1 MGKYKYEKF
10 QIKAGQK
17 TYLLSRHDGDN
28 WEGPCVEHFAKQKAT
43 KIGYFSSDR
52 KYKYE
57 LAILNPAV
65 LNIHLKFATKME
77 TLMAQ

>member
-1 MGKYKYEKF
+1 MHNDCEVSGNMGKYKYEKF

-52 KYKYE
+52 
-57 LAILNPAV
+57 
-65 LNIHLKFATKME
+65 NINMS
-77 TLMAQ
+77 